1 MERALLSASPFG
13 DARPEEHSIKHKFA
27 KRIFHLTLL
36 AAVVCSALFG
46 AFDISS
52 PFTQS
57 AFADGYPGGGS
68 AICCTQGRDC
78 PNSTDTC
85 REPISN
91 ERYCS
96 PNNHNY
102 CQTH

>member
-1 MERALLSASPFG
+1 MTKRLV
-13 DARPEEHSIKHKFA
+13 R
-27 KRIFHLTLL
+27 RIFHLTLL
-36 AAVVCSALFG
+36 TAVVCSALFG

-57 AFADGYPGGGS
+57 AFADGYPGGAS
-68 AICCTQGRDC
+68 ATCCTQGSDC

-85 REPISN
+85 RVPVSG

-96 PNNHNY
+96 ATKHNY
-102 CQTH
+102 CQSH